1 MTMAPRHLRRAQ
13 RRRDRGRVRA
23 AGGRERLGDVDH
35 APAPQCHEQVALD
48 GVQQIARHLVDA
60 PGRRV
65 VHGSGSG
72 DDRRRGLLGPRRRDQ
87 HVAVV
92 EQVWRLG
99 QGAAPEAHEPL
110 AVAPGEVAGHGGQHA
125 KRQPPAQAILTSR
138 KGSAGSLA
146 VRVTLSALTP
156 VSHDAPP
163 DAPLGDLHA
172 RTALV
177 ALALV
182 REAPGAAAGGALV
195 RALRERPAAD
205 AAALIADADADGAA
219 DARTL
224 SHGAIAVCAQEPD
237 RAGWVVPTIAE
248 QFPAALSLQ
257 EDGVTWALLPARA
270 LDDAGRSTTEAAL
283 RVAARLGVRTAV
295 GLSPFVTGP
304 ERLRHALRQARI
316 VLELVRRGEVDVHEA
331 TTGTWRLLLAL
342 AVCDPGELAAR
353 VATGVGPALD
363 HDARLRT
370 EVVPTFRAYL
380 EHGANMN
387 ATAAAIYAHR
397 HTVAARLERLGALTR
412 LDPMRHDD
420 RERLGLGVK
429 ARLVL
434 DALAEVR

>member
-1 MTMAPRHLRRAQ
+1 M
-13 RRRDRGRVRA
+13 
-23 AGGRERLGDVDH
+23 
-35 APAPQCHEQVALD
+35 
-48 GVQQIARHLVDA
+48 
-60 PGRRV
+60 
-65 VHGSGSG
+65 
-72 DDRRRGLLGPRRRDQ
+72 
-87 HVAVV
+87 
-92 EQVWRLG
+92 
-99 QGAAPEAHEPL
+99 
-110 AVAPGEVAGHGGQHA
+110 
-125 KRQPPAQAILTSR
+125 
-138 KGSAGSLA
+138 
-146 VRVTLSALTP
+146 RVTLSALTP
-156 VSHDAPP
+156 VSHDAAP
-163 DAPLGDLHA
+163 DTPLGDLHA

-270 LDDAGRSTTEAAL
+270 LDDAGHSTTEAAL

-342 AVCDPGELAAR
+342 AVCDPGELAAH
-353 VATGVGPALD
+353 VATSIGPALD